1 MGCKIAKDANT
12 AEDAEKG
19 FGGGGGG
26 GDVYMQ
32 NTEQTE
38 TNDRNNPVVTN
49 LVHLGGVL
57 DRITLTEEAI
67 QKSFQEANKNFL
79 ANLQADADGGNPIAK
94 ELIERR
100 KAKKNE
106 DVDVDMTTEQVE
118 ANATAR
124 AEYKPNWIATEENQF
139 KAIAYYLETHD
150 DGKNVDDWSS
160 IQLRDFI
167 FIYIKRR
174 IKEKKSKLIPIIKEY
189 KANNNESEVVEE
201 HKETKSNTEEE
212 IAIEKAAVEL
222 FCVTRSPM
230 EYGFENVTTEIER
243 SVVENIIQENLLSI
257 TDSNLNTLIDR
268 ALALFESKYPSIQSA
283 HCDCCGNS
291 HGRLFTEMNS
301 SEEADEKRK
310 DVFDKMCKCS
320 GNSLAVAI
328 ACHLCSRKEQE
339 VDKAL
344 AKIESEDAGFA
355 TKNFRTKQEI
365 IRRRDRKVSP
375 LGLGEFKYKKE
386 RQIVNSSN
394 SSMWRD
400 ICNCTASC
408 SQPRTFVLANGN
420 HACAVHARL
429 FEPDGTAW
437 QNSTRS
443 CAHEDCAVGAPGE
456 GNTCFMHPVLLIC
469 KLFFF
474 SRFQFPFLYLLI
486 SFYCFLLFFF
496 FFLFSIEQLLSIP
509 LVHLQVYPN

>member
-67 QKSFQEANKNFL
+67 QKSLQEANKNFL

-167 FIYIKRR
+167 LIYMKRR
-174 IKEKKSKLIPIIKEY
+174 ITRKKSKLITIVQEY

-243 SVVENIIQENLLSI
+243 SVVENIIQ
-257 TDSNLNTLIDR
+257 
-268 ALALFESKYPSIQSA
+268 
-283 HCDCCGNS
+283 
-291 HGRLFTEMNS
+291 
-301 SEEADEKRK
+301 
-310 DVFDKMCKCS
+310 
-320 GNSLAVAI
+320 
-328 ACHLCSRKEQE
+328 
-339 VDKAL
+339 
-344 AKIESEDAGFA
+344 
-355 TKNFRTKQEI
+355 
-365 IRRRDRKVSP
+365 
-375 LGLGEFKYKKE
+375 
-386 RQIVNSSN
+386 
-394 SSMWRD
+394 
-400 ICNCTASC
+400 
-408 SQPRTFVLANGN
+408 
-420 HACAVHARL
+420 
-429 FEPDGTAW
+429 
-437 QNSTRS
+437 
-443 CAHEDCAVGAPGE
+443 
-456 GNTCFMHPVLLIC
+456 
-469 KLFFF
+469 
-474 SRFQFPFLYLLI
+474 
-486 SFYCFLLFFF
+486 
-496 FFLFSIEQLLSIP
+496 
-509 LVHLQVYPN
+509 

>member
-12 AEDAEKG
+12 AEDAEKEG
-19 FGGGGGG
+19 SSDGY
-26 GDVYMQ
+26 GDVEMHI
-32 NTEQTE
+32 NEQTKN
-38 TNDRNNPVVTN
+38 NDDNDNPVAN
-49 LVHLGGVL
+49 LAHQGGVL

-67 QKSFQEANKNFL
+67 QKSIQEANKNYL
-79 ANLQADADGGNPIAK
+79 RNLQADADGGNPIAK

-106 DVDVDMTTEQVE
+106 DVDVVMPIEQVE
-118 ANATAR
+118 ANAAAR
-124 AEYKPNWIATEENQF
+124 AEYKPNWTATEENQF

-167 FIYIKRR
+167 LIYMKRR
-174 IKEKKSKLIPIIKEY
+174 ITRKKSKLITIVQEY

-320 GNSLAVAI
+320 GNPLAVAI

-355 TKNFRTKQEI
+355 TKNFSIKQEI
-365 IRRRDRKVSP
+365 IRRRNREVSP
-375 LGLGEFKYKKE
+375 LKFGEFKYKKD
-386 RQIVNSSN
+386 RRKFDKNWQ
-394 SSMWRD
+394 D

-408 SQPRTFVLANGN
+408 SQRSLYILANGN
-420 HACAVHARL
+420 HACPVHARL